1 MAGALAVTF
10 GLVGID
16 LAHAFE
22 QVVDVG
28 PFDFRRGRAAAGRR
42 RIGTAAGR
50 TRFLVLV
57 GHKVILVRIYFTST
71 VSDKKSN
78 S

>member
-1 MAGALAVTF
+1 LAGALAVTF

-28 PFDFRRGRAAAGRR
+28 PFDFGCGGAAAAGRG
-42 RIGTAAGR
+42 RIGSAAVFFGFDR
-50 TRFLVLV
+50 A
-57 GHKVILVRIYFTST
+57 
-71 VSDKKSN
+71 
-78 S
+78 